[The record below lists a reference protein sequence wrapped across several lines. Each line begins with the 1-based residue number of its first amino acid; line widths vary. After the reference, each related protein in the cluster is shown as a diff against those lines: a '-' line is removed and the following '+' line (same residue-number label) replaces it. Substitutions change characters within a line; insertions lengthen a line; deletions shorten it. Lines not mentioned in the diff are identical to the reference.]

1 MQQPMQR
8 KEFTRCL
15 KALANERRVRI
26 LQELLGSFPL
36 DVDALARRIKLS
48 YKSTA
53 KHVAQLERCDFIERA
68 HPGNQVLYR
77 MRTRHPFLRSVLPH
91 LQGKEV
97 RQRI

>member
-53 KHVAQLERCDFIERA
+53 KHVAQLERCDFLERA
-68 HPGNQVLYR
+68 RMGREVFYR
-77 MRTRHPFLRSVLPH
+77 VNRSHAFLRATLSYLTSS
-91 LQGKEV
+91 
-97 RQRI
+97 